1 MKILVLATKAPWPP
15 RDGGRLLLANT
26 LAGLADAGL
35 RPVLVAPFE
44 GTSEAREEVAAALA
58 AWCVPVLVPA
68 GPSGPLPA
76 LARSLAGG
84 VPFSVA
90 RHSLAAVRREAARR
104 LAAERFDLVHAEQ
117 LQALPQ
123 AAPAAGLGIPVVLR
137 AQNVESDLWG
147 ALSRWRRGWR
157 GRMIAAEARR
167 IAAWEGEAVRR
178 ATATAALTEADARR
192 LRELSG
198 TLSDRVRVVAAPF
211 APTLPPGSASLF
223 GDPPVVVLGSRG
235 WLPNEDG
242 AAWFQAEVWPAVRA
256 VLPGA
261 VLHLFGAASDAGPGG
276 SVVLHAAPG
285 ESAAAFD
292 VRALL
297 AVPLRIA
304 SGVRMKILEAWARG
318 VPVVGTPEA
327 VAGLAAHHGRELLVA
342 EDAAGFAAALSRLHR
357 EPALARSLVAA
368 GRAALRARHAPRE
381 TTRALLAVYQE
392 ALAAGAAMERGGRGA
407 R

>member
-1 MKILVLATKAPWPP
+1 VKILVLATKAPWPS

-26 LAGLADAGL
+26 LAGLAEAGL
-35 RPVLVAPFE
+35 RATLVAPFD
-44 GTSEAREEVAAALA
+44 GDTAAREETAAALA
-58 AWCVPVLVPA
+58 AWCEPRLVPA
-68 GPSGPLPA
+68 RPAGVLPS
-76 LARSLAGG
+76 LARSLTGG
-84 VPFSVA
+84 LPFSVA
-90 RHSLAAVRREAARR
+90 RHSLAAVRREAAAQ

-123 AAPAAGLGIPVVLR
+123 AAPATGMGIPLVLR

-157 GRMIAAEARR
+157 GRVIAAEARR
-167 IAAWEGEAVRR
+167 IAAWEGTAVRR
-178 ATATAALTEADARR
+178 AAATAALTEVDARR
-192 LRELSG
+192 LRELAG
-198 TLSDRVRVVAAPF
+198 VGADRVRVVAAPF
-211 APTLPPGSASLF
+211 APTLPPGTSRLF

-242 AAWFQAEVWPAVRA
+242 AAWFQDQVWPTVRA
-256 VLPGA
+256 ALPGA
-261 VLHLFGAASDAGPGG
+261 VLHLFGAVGPAADSGG
-276 SVVLHAAPG
+276 GVVHHQALS

-327 VAGLAAHHGRELLVA
+327 VAGLGAHHGRELLVA
-342 EDAAGFAAALSRLHR
+342 QDAADFAAALTRLHR
-357 EPALARSLVAA
+357 EPSLARSLVAE
-368 GRAALRARHAPRE
+368 GRAALRSRHAPRE
-381 TTRALLAVYQE
+381 TTRALLAVYTE
-392 ALAAGAAMERGGRGA
+392 ALARGGRPT
-407 R
+407 

>member
-1 MKILVLATKAPWPP
+1 VKILVLATKAPWPP

-44 GTSEAREEVAAALA
+44 GDAAAREEVAAALA
-58 AWCVPVLVPA
+58 GWCVPVLVPA
-68 GPSGPLPA
+68 RPTGPLPA
-76 LARSLAGG
+76 LARSLTGG

-123 AAPAAGLGIPVVLR
+123 AAAAAELGIPVVLR

-192 LRELSG
+192 LRELAG
-198 TLSDRVRVVAAPF
+198 TPGDRVRVVAAPF
-211 APTLPPGSASLF
+211 APTLRPGSSSLF

-242 AAWFQAEVWPAVRA
+242 AAWFQNEVWPAVRA

-261 VLHLFGAASDAGPGG
+261 VLHLFGAAGPSGAGPAG
-276 SVVLHAAPG
+276 SVVLHPAPG

-327 VAGLAAHHGRELLVA
+327 VAGLGAHHGRELLVA
-342 EDAAGFAAALSRLHR
+342 GDAADFAAALARLHR
-357 EPALARSLVAA
+357 EPALARSLVAG
-368 GRAALRARHAPRE
+368 GRAALRSRHAPRE

-392 ALAAGAAMERGGRGA
+392 AMARGA
-407 R
+407 ER